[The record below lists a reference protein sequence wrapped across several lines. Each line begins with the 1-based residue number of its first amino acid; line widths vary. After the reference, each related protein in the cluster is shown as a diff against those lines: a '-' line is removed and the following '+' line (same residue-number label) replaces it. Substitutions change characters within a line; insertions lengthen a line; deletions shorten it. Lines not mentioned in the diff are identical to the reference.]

1 MSETLLVEGIP
12 VNTVDAPPAPPE
24 AIVDVQVAPQ
34 APPDVP
40 PEPPQ
45 TATDTAGPQEPQPE
59 PPPPAPI
66 LETAFIVYMNPQGHW
81 MVASDIHSAAEMQ
94 IARPPNVDD
103 FFYGCSMVVKD
114 IQVQETAATAVA
126 MQQQALTQMAE
137 NARQAAM
144 NQQIASALGGQQPGG
159 AIDLSTLGRG
169 RP

>member
-1 MSETLLVEGIP
+1 MTDTLLVEGIP
-12 VNTVDAPPAPPE
+12 VPTEPPEPQTQTSGPEGPPE
-24 AIVDVQVAPQ
+24 APVD
-34 APPDVP
+34 PPAGGGG
-40 PEPPQ
+40 EP
-45 TATDTAGPQEPQPE
+45 T
-59 PPPPAPI
+59 PPAPI

-81 MVASDIHSAAEMQ
+81 MVASDIHTAAEMQ

-114 IQVQETAATAVA
+114 IHVQETAATSVA
-126 MQQQALTQMAE
+126 MQQQALQQMAE
-137 NARQAAM
+137 NARQAQM